1 MDYAHRKEIDG
12 QGSKR
17 KRAWTRTMSE
27 KKWKI

>member
-17 KRAWTRTMSE
+17 KRAWTRNMSE